1 MLVSTLKL
9 ETQDD
14 QLFSKEYPLL
24 AYACET
30 AFHTIRCSALN
41 AEELRREGGLDILQ
55 EALNRCVNV
64 LGKSSKPENVA
75 VQVSMHI
82 VRCFTGAATFP
93 ACRERLVELPNICK
107 DISRI
112 LYFDHLTKL
121 CLCTVECVSAFASDL
136 QLQKQLFK
144 SGALYSLLLFLFK
157 YDFTLEEGGV
167 EANEETNQQ
176 EVSNQLAKMSI
187 IALSRLAGDLTSEE
201 KIKRKEQS
209 EPLTIETN
217 NTIRSCLN
225 VLLTPYLARKFGS
238 ENLANLLKELTSN
251 VENPY
256 LIWDNSTRVE
266 LIEYLTG
273 QLQSRLRGTQAS
285 EEALYSTNFVYS
297 AHKDELVIGEIFVR
311 IYNQQPMFQ
320 LFNAKEF
327 TTALLDYTGS
337 QAQYLHS
344 QLVLSGTATNHS
356 NDQSAKAKAQLSAER
371 LKNMEMSLQALC
383 NVIKYNSGVETVCI
397 GHFKLLFSLLKLE
410 QLTQLQLM
418 AINVISSVSNN
429 QDCVADIAA
438 SEVLVYLLLV
448 LQPLSNLTNGT
459 AGKRQSST
467 EADLISF
474 EQEQKPANKR
484 MDAKSRGDFVNKQSA
499 VLDTLLPL
507 MANNKLVKEVLGKG
521 AVVYLLDLF
530 CYSTSAYVREKSA
543 ELLSKMSNDKLV
555 GPKVRI
561 LFSKFLPLLFLD
573 AMSDSPEAA
582 VNLFDGQQ
590 ENPELIWNN
599 ASRETVSKTV
609 RKMAVDL
616 FNEQHSNPASQFKL
630 DDEFRVVN
638 HELSKEITVSGVYL
652 RLFVQNPSWV
662 LRRPKE
668 FLTDLMDNFQ
678 TLLTSKKKETDVSS
692 FCN

>member
-1 MLVSTLKL
+1 M
-9 ETQDD
+9 
-14 QLFSKEYPLL
+14 
-24 AYACET
+24 
-30 AFHTIRCSALN
+30 
-41 AEELRREGGLDILQ
+41 
-55 EALNRCVNV
+55 
-64 LGKSSKPENVA
+64 
-75 VQVSMHI
+75 
-82 VRCFTGAATFP
+82 
-93 ACRERLVELPNICK
+93 
-107 DISRI
+107 
-112 LYFDHLTKL
+112 
-121 CLCTVECVSAFASDL
+121 CLCTVECASAFASDL

-187 IALSRLAGDLTSEE
+187 IALARLSGDLTSEE
-201 KIKRKEQS
+201 KVKRKEQS

-217 NTIRSCLN
+217 NTIRACLN
-225 VLLTPYLARKFGS
+225 VLLTPYLARKFNTD
-238 ENLANLLKELTSN
+238 NLANVLKELTSN

-256 LIWDNSTRVE
+256 LLWDNSTRIE
-266 LIEYLTG
+266 LIEYLTS
-273 QLQSRLRGTQAS
+273 QLQDRLRNTQQS
-285 EEALYSTNFVYS
+285 EEALYSTSFVYS

-327 TTALLDYTGS
+327 TTALLDYIGS

-344 QLVLSGTATNHS
+344 QLVLSNNQLTNDRPS
-356 NDQSAKAKAQLSAER
+356 PKARLSKER

-429 QDCVADIAA
+429 QECVADIAC

-448 LQPLSNLTNGT
+448 LQPLSNLQTNGKVSPT
-459 AGKRQSST
+459 T
-467 EADLISF
+467 DDLISF
-474 EQEQKPANKR
+474 EQESAQQQKKV
-484 MDAKSRGDFVNKQSA
+484 DAKTKGDFINKQSA

-507 MANNKLVKEVLGKG
+507 MANNKLVKEVLSKG
-521 AVVYLLDLF
+521 AVIYLLDLF
-530 CYSTSAYVREKSA
+530 CYSTNGYVREKSA

-582 VNLFDGQQ
+582 VNLFDAQQ
-590 ENPELIWNN
+590 ENPELIWNSS
-599 ASRETVSKTV
+599 SRETVSKIV
-609 RKMAVDL
+609 RKMAIDL
-616 FNEQHSNPASQFKL
+616 FNEQHTNPSSQFKL
-630 DDEFRVVN
+630 DGNFKVVN

-668 FLTDLMDNFQ
+668 FLTGLMDNFQ
-678 TLLTSKKKETDVSS
+678 TQLTRKESDVS
-692 FCN
+692 ND